1 MRVGSQ
7 LILAALTL
15 VEIALATTAVGR
27 PRRHTGRPEPL
38 PPESFHHA
46 TFTQRA
52 PVTAD
57 NASIPLPP
65 STTPTAP
72 PIASLKPL
80 DLSISYALSDSCL
93 LYLNSVMQS
102 STFKSCLPFSL
113 LLTTSTS
120 YASLLSSSRASG
132 SYDTLNELLAYTS
145 SPQPSSDTCDQYFS
159 GMYTALSAKNNCAA
173 DMPKTGSTK
182 AVAKDIKTGVG
193 NYQLMRQAAAITDPD
208 TGKYCY
214 LQAITNSSPDD
225 LYLWSLP
232 AGVS

>member
-1 MRVGSQ
+1 MRLGSH
-7 LILAALTL
+7 LVLAALTL
-15 VEIALATTAVGR
+15 VDLALAVPSYAL
-27 PRRHTGRPEPL
+27 PRRSTGRPDPL
-38 PPESFHHA
+38 PPEVVDHA
-46 TFTQRA
+46 TFSPRA
-52 PVTAD
+52 PITAD

-65 STTPTAP
+65 TTTPTSP
-72 PIASLKPL
+72 PTTSLKPL

-132 SYDTLNELLAYTS
+132 SLDTLNQLLAYTS

-159 GMYTALSAKNNCAA
+159 GVYTALSAKANCAA
-173 DMPKTGSTK
+173 DMPKTGATQ